1 MTDDPKN
8 QDDLETLLELVMHVF
23 TDTIETLQDQTAVID
38 AARLAVSSDIKSV
51 RALRDAIERFDAS
64 IKAKRDVPKVDVT
77 ALVKN

>member
-64 IKAKRDVPKVDVT
+64 IKAKRDIPKAAVT